1 MGVNIKNVFSKI
13 GDAVKSIPKPPPLP
27 PLKPLPPLPPLKP
40 LPPLPKLKP
49 LPPLKPL
56 GKPKGIKG
64 PLDKVNDWWSDT
76 KQKISDYW
84 ASLKA
89 KFMMAIYIT
98 AGVIGLG
105 IIIKFWPIF
114 SFIFS
119 TLWYFFKM
127 ILGLFVRRDQGF
139 SSI

>member
-1 MGVNIKNVFSKI
+1 MGL
-13 GDAVKSIPKPPPLP
+13 PKLPL
-27 PLKPLPPLPPLKP
+27 LKLPPLPKLKP

-49 LPPLKPL
+49 LAPLPKY
-56 GKPKGIKG
+56 KGIKG
-64 PLDKVNDWWSDT
+64 PLDKVKDWWSDT
-76 KQKISDYW
+76 KQKMSDYW
-84 ASLKA
+84 TSLKA
-89 KFMMAIYIT
+89 KFMMAIYII

-127 ILGLFVRRDQGF
+127 IFGLFIRRDQGF